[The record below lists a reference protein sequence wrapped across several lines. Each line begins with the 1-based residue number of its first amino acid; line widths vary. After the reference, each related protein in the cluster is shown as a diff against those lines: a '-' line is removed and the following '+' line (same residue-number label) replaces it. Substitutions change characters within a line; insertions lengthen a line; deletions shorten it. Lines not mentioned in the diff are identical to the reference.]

1 MSYIDEYI
9 KKLREKSIEGLMTEQ
24 SRLIKKFNIEYDA
37 ELFVFATCM
46 EKNLPESSL
55 STSDYEVIHD
65 LLQNKSGKKI
75 FFFLETKG
83 GSGEA
88 AKDIAELLHSKFDE
102 VNFLIA
108 GQAMSAG
115 TILALSG
122 DEIYMTETGSLGPI
136 DAQVS
141 IGRAVSSAHGYL
153 KWVDD
158 IRKEAAKNGRL
169 NPFDATMVA
178 QISPGELSQV
188 QNSLQ
193 FAINLVKE
201 WLPKYKFKNWRIT
214 ETSKITVTPEMKQTR
229 AEEIA
234 TALTDQSRWNSHG
247 RTLKIKDLN
256 NLRLK
261 IRSVDADQKMSNL
274 VYRIKAINRM
284 LFGTT
289 TAYKI
294 YMTDVHRIQRNATPK
309 GGNISFPQN
318 INLKD
323 TEATKLDIKCSKCN
337 KEHKLY
343 VKFKDN
349 KNIDDMMKHEGLKPF
364 PKNKMIKCSCGDTID
379 LVGPLSEIET
389 MIGMKAILK

>member
-9 KKLREKSIEGLMTEQ
+9 KKLRGKSIENLMTEQ
-24 SRLIKKFNIEYDA
+24 SRLIKKFNKKYDC

-65 LLQNKSGKKI
+65 LLQNKSGKRI

-122 DEIYMTETGSLGPI
+122 DEIYMTETGALGPI
-136 DAQVS
+136 DAQVA
-141 IGRAVSSAHGYL
+141 IGRTVSSAHGYMR
-153 KWVDD
+153 WVDE
-158 IRKEAAKNGRL
+158 IRKEAGIKGRL

-178 QISPGELSQV
+178 QISPGELSYV
-188 QNSLQ
+188 NNSLQ

-201 WLPKYKFKNWRIT
+201 WLPKYKFKNWMIT
-214 ETSKITVTPEMKQTR
+214 ETKKKTVTQEMKQKR
-229 AEEIA
+229 AEKIA
-234 TALTDQSRWNSHG
+234 TALTDQSKWNSHG

-256 NLRLK
+256 ELLLK
-261 IRSVDADQKMSNL
+261 IHSVETDQEMSDL

-289 TAYKI
+289 TAFKTFV
-294 YMTDVHRIQRNATPK
+294 TDINRIQRNATPK
-309 GGNISFPQN
+309 GGNISLPKTVD
-318 INLKD
+318 LKGAKVS
-323 TEATKLDIKCSKCN
+323 EFDIKCGKCH
-337 KEHKLY
+337 KEHKMY
-343 VKFKDN
+343 VKFSKD
-349 KNIDDMMKHEGLKPF
+349 KNIDNAMKNKGIKPF
-364 PKNKMIKCSCGDTID
+364 PKNKLIKCSCGDIID
-379 LVGPLSEIET
+379 LVGPLSEIEA
-389 MIGMKAILK
+389 MIGKKAIF